1 MNVEKDKIT
10 ECRVF
15 GDFMAVKDIS
25 ELEKALENT
34 EFSPVAI
41 KVRLLNLPLKEIL
54 GEITADEFVNCIFG

>member
-1 MNVEKDKIT
+1 
-10 ECRVF
+10 
-15 GDFMAVKDIS
+15 MAVKDIS

-41 KVRLLNLPLKEIL
+41 KERLLNLPLKEIL